1 MTFMM
6 SIDCP
11 MKKIVSLL
19 GIFALCAASFTACNK
34 VTEND
39 IQEKGKHI
47 IKVTPV
53 MAETRTVL
61 DESGNTISVKWA
73 DSDVEIDPEGNSKFH
88 VWENDAKGLAEATL
102 NQDNTIATITC
113 EFDENTSTNLVYSSC
128 FAKQLDDNGNPVILE
143 FQNPGSSSFDPDAD
157 LLIGEDITK
166 TSQPDELLV
175 NFSRP
180 VALVK
185 MTLKGLEV
193 GESVT
198 SVFVTSKSGK
208 MTGVYNRAN
217 GAFDFTNGKETI
229 VVCPTEVTVGS
240 DGTAPVYF
248 VSAPVDNATLEIE
261 VWTSM
266 GGDPANERHYKKEF
280 AQGISF
286 PANKLTR
293 FTANVTCC
301 EESLEET
308 VEVFKETFDKCDST
322 GGNDGNFG
330 TSSNVE
336 IENQDA
342 CFDNSGWWLAKGYE
356 AKQCVRFGSSKTAGG
371 ATTPKLGI
379 TNSTSATI
387 TFKAHAWTT
396 EDATIILT
404 TESEGVTISEIT
416 PSNILANGTSWGTY
430 TATIIGADENTTI
443 SFASSKNRFFLDE
456 IVVTEVRNPDPNVVS
471 LEIAENT
478 DITCSETE
486 ATVAIQSNKAW
497 TVTSND
503 PLLVNTPIK
512 ISGTAQTSSFTVAFA
527 APNTS
532 FEDKVATIS
541 VVAGAGSYAQQKNI
555 TVTQKGVIPVISIPD
570 SEKTQTVQ
578 ASATSATFHVSDCN
592 FDWDVISVTVDG
604 EANSNYTASKG
615 VDGLVTV
622 NFPSNAADGA
632 TTLDKTI
639 VVTVGDSDIFTNTC
653 TITQLGE
660 TYVDPDAKTVTLT
673 NANIVAAG
681 TANSGYQLWSSL
693 ADENGNIWSA
703 YAIKNKHSNATSGY
717 HYLQIRKYTSNTAY
731 YIHIPEIGSKI
742 LEIEMTVSGSSKPM
756 TEGGNSA
763 TLFFS
768 SDNSTD
774 ATGNGVVSGTGDSSV
789 TIDATS
795 LNLNTGYIT
804 ASGAVRI
811 WDVKVTYSE

>member
-1 MTFMM
+1 M
-6 SIDCP
+6 
-11 MKKIVSLL
+11 LLYL
-19 GIFALCAASFTACNK
+19 GIDAGINK
-34 VTEND
+34 Q
-39 IQEKGKHI
+39 QE
-47 IKVTPV
+47 
-53 MAETRTVL
+53 
-61 DESGNTISVKWA
+61 
-73 DSDVEIDPEGNSKFH
+73 
-88 VWENDAKGLAEATL
+88 
-102 NQDNTIATITC
+102 
-113 EFDENTSTNLVYSSC
+113 
-128 FAKQLDDNGNPVILE
+128 
-143 FQNPGSSSFDPDAD
+143 
-157 LLIGEDITK
+157 
-166 TSQPDELLV
+166 ELLV
-175 NFSRP
+175 TFTRP
-180 VALVK
+180 VALTK

-198 SVFVTSKSGK
+198 SVYVTSKNGK
-208 MTGVYNRAN
+208 LTGAYDRSQGV
-217 GAFDFTNGKETI
+217 FDLTNGEATI
-229 VVCPTEVTVGS
+229 VVCPTGVIVGS

-248 VSAPVDNATLEIE
+248 VSAPIENEILEVE
-261 VWTSM
+261 VWTSI
-266 GGDPANERHYKKEF
+266 GGGEPTAERHYKKEF
-280 AQGISF
+280 AKGISF

-293 FTANVTCC
+293 FTANLTCC
-301 EESLEET
+301 EESFEEI
-308 VEVFKETFDKCDST
+308 VEVFKETFGNCDSV

-330 TSSNVE
+330 TASSSE
-336 IENQDA
+336 IDDPDQ
-342 CFDNSGWWLAKGYE
+342 CFDNSGWWLTRGYE
-356 AKQCVRFGSSKTAGG
+356 ADQCAKFGASRAAGG
-371 ATTPKLGI
+371 AITPKLGI

-387 TFKAHAWTT
+387 TFKAHAWNS
-396 EDATIILT
+396 EEGTIILT
-404 TESEGVTISEIT
+404 TESEGVTISEIS
-416 PSNILANGTSWGTY
+416 PSNVLATGNSWGTY
-430 TATIIGADENTTI
+430 TATIVGADENTTI
-443 SFASSKNRFFLDE
+443 SFSSSKNRFFLDE
-456 IVVTEVRNPDPNVVS
+456 IVVTEVRNSDPNVVS

-541 VVAGAGSYAQQKNI
+541 VVAGAGSFAQQKNI

-592 FDWDVISVTVDG
+592 FDWDVISVTVDE
-604 EANSNYTASKG
+604 EANSSYTASKG
-615 VDGLVTV
+615 NDGLVTV

-639 VVTVGDSDIFTNTC
+639 VVTVGDTDLLTNTC

-681 TANSGYQLWSSL
+681 SGKEGYASWTLE
-693 ADENGNIWSA
+693 DENGNSWSA
-703 YAIKNKHSNATSGY
+703 YAIKKQHSNATSGY
-717 HYLQIRKYTSNTAY
+717 HFLQIRKYSSNTAY

-756 TEGGNSA
+756 TDGGNSA

-774 ATGNGVVSGTGDSSV
+774 AIGNGVVSGTGASSV